1 MIWPHC
7 LTEPSFD
14 SRIRLGQSE
23 VVQDQADETTR
34 QVPDLVAAMPAFT
47 DYMSR
52 ERGFS
57 HHTCTAYRRDVQDL
71 LVFLDGAPVTT
82 AGVRRWL
89 AAARDRGVGSPTVA
103 RRIASVRCFAHW
115 AVRRGLLTE
124 DPTLRLQTPR
134 VTPDLPKVA
143 ESARLNDAM
152 DALNRLADDPIG
164 IRNLVLMEL
173 LYGSGLR
180 VSEVCS
186 IHVSDVDMSRRT
198 VRVMGKGGKQRVV
211 PLTAPCV
218 RALERWST
226 ARQELAHPDE
236 SALLVGRR
244 GRRLDVR
251 VARRVVHETTSAFG
265 DLPDL
270 APHGLRHSMASHV
283 LEGGADL
290 RYVQQLLGHASLA
303 STQIYTHVSAERLR
317 AAYENAHPRA

>member
-1 MIWPHC
+1 MQ
-7 LTEPSFD
+7 EP
-14 SRIRLGQSE
+14 LGG
-23 VVQDQADETTR
+23 VGGAGRD
-34 QVPDLVAAMPAFT
+34 PDLAAAMPAFT

-57 HHTCTAYRRDVQDL
+57 QHTCAAYGRDMADL
-71 LVFLDGAPVTT
+71 LAFLDGDAMTTT
-82 AGVRRWL
+82 AVRQWL
-89 AAARDRGVGSPTVA
+89 AEARMRGVGSATVA

-115 AVRRGLLTE
+115 AVRRGLLAT
-124 DPTLRLQTPR
+124 DPTLRLRSPR
-134 VTPDLPKVA
+134 VTPDLPAVA
-143 ESARLNDAM
+143 DSGRINE
-152 DALNRLADDPIG
+152 ALDVLDRLADDPVSV
-164 IRNLVLMEL
+164 RDLVLMEL

-186 IHVSDVDMSRRT
+186 IRVGDVDMARRT

-218 RALERWST
+218 RALQRWSGVR
-226 ARQELAHPDE
+226 AELAHPDE
-236 SALLVGRR
+236 TALLVGRR
-244 GRRLDVR
+244 GKRLDVR
-251 VARRVVHETTSAFG
+251 VARRVVHDTTSAFPE
-265 DLPDL
+265 LPDL

-317 AAYENAHPRA
+317 SAYENAHPRA

>member
-1 MIWPHC
+1 M
-7 LTEPSFD
+7 
-14 SRIRLGQSE
+14 
-23 VVQDQADETTR
+23 VQVAQDGDETATPQAD
-34 QVPDLVAAMPAFT
+34 LMAAMPAFT

-57 HHTCTAYRRDVQDL
+57 SHTCTAYRRDVQDL
-71 LVFLDGAPVTT
+71 MTFLDGEPMTT
-82 AGVRRWL
+82 TGVRQWL
-89 AAARDRGVGSPTVA
+89 ASARERGAGSPTVA

-115 AVRRGLLTE
+115 AVRRGLLAS
-124 DPTLRLQTPR
+124 DPTLRLRTPR
-134 VTPDLPKVA
+134 VTPDLPTVA
-143 ESARLNDAM
+143 DSARLNDAL
-152 DALNRLADDPIG
+152 DALDRLADDPVG
-164 IRNLVLMEL
+164 IRDLVLMEL

-186 IHVSDVDMSRRT
+186 IHMSDVDLARRT

-218 RALERWST
+218 RALERWSS
-226 ARQELAHPDE
+226 ARPELAQRDE
-236 SALLVGRR
+236 TALLVGRR

-251 VARRVVHETTSAFG
+251 VARRIVHETTSAFA

-317 AAYENAHPRA
+317 SAYENAHPRA